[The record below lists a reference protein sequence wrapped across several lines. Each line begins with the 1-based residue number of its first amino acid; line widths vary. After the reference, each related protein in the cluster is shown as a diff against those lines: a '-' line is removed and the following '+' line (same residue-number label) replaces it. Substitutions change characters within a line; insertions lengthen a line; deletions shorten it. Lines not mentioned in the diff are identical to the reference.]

1 MPSSQLKQK
10 SILHVQVGQTKKTTK
25 NNNKIDTD
33 VKIGIKII
41 QPNKSQ

>member
-1 MPSSQLKQK
+1 MFRSGKQK
-10 SILHVQVGQTKKTTK
+10 KQKK